1 MSRRHLVHII
11 DLSSGGEASMK
22 SRTVPGGDPSFDKT
36 AAAFKGIIA
45 FAEYLINV
53 GITVPAQG
61 FGRGRRDRAGYR
73 FGLTVP
79 LDGGATAGDQGDDPH
94 VRDQRVWKESTRAA
108 YVCVHNRRSTL
119 PGNGRGSPERVD
131 RPPLR
136 TGGYGYSG

>member
-45 FAEYLINV
+45 FAEYLINA
-53 GITVPAQG
+53 GITVPVQG

-73 FGLTVP
+73 LGLTVP
-79 LDGGATAGDQGDDPH
+79 LDGGATAGDQGDDLQVH
-94 VRDQRVWKESTRAA
+94 QAWKESTRAA
-108 YVCVHNRRSTL
+108 YVCVHNRRSAP

-131 RPPLR
+131 RPPSR
-136 TGGYGYSG
+136 